1 MRQVIIIPARYG
13 STRFPG
19 KALIELW
26 GKPLIQHVY
35 ERARAC
41 GLKEIYVATDD
52 KRIFDTVV
60 NFGGKAVMTGDHP
73 SGTDRIA
80 EATNILGFDEE
91 DLIINLQGDQPL
103 FPADYLSPLIK
114 PLLFNTEA
122 LMATLA
128 TPIYKKEDISN
139 PNKVKVVLDK
149 KGWALYFSRSP
160 IPYHRPPGREPL
172 YLKHIGVYVYRKK
185 FLDEFVRLP
194 QGELEQAERLEQL
207 RALENGYKIAVSIV
221 PRDIPEVDTPE
232 DLEYIKKHKDELCKE
247 NP

>member
-19 KALIELW
+19 KPLIDLW

-35 ERARAC
+35 ERALAS

-60 NFGGKAVMTGDHP
+60 NFGGKAVLTGEHP
-73 SGTDRIA
+73 SGTDRVA
-80 EATNILGFDEE
+80 EAVNILGFDDE

-103 FPADYLSPLIK
+103 FPQEYFSPLVK
-114 PLLFNTEA
+114 PLILYSEIS
-122 LMATLA
+122 MATLA
-128 TPIYKKEDISN
+128 VPLKNKQDLLN

-149 KGWALYFSRSP
+149 RGCALYFSRSP
-160 IPYHRPPGREPL
+160 IPFHRAPGREPL

-185 FLDEFVRLP
+185 FLDEFVKLP
-194 QGELEQAERLEQL
+194 QGDLEQAEKLEQL
-207 RALENGYKIAVSIV
+207 RALEYGFKIAVSIV
-221 PRDIPEVDTPE
+221 PTDFPEVDTPE
-232 DLEYIKKHKDELCKE
+232 DLEYIRNLRLHL
-247 NP
+247 